1 MFRIRQ
7 FFANGS
13 EFHYKLFQET
23 TLVIIPSK
31 LAKKQYSGAEV
42 NVKSRIRYK
51 YPQIGENKRVSYI
64 KSPLKGLFTYLL
76 MTTPA
81 CHFMRVKI
89 VLRMTS
95 LDKKKKHGKKIF
107 IIAYTG
113 FIYF

>member
-1 MFRIRQ
+1 MDETGCHVFTIRL

-95 LDKKKKHGKKIF
+95 LDKKNMARKF
-107 IIAYTG
+107 LL
-113 FIYF
+113 